1 MTEIER
7 YCSVG
12 SLIDIGS
19 GMGFSL
25 QVAKARGWTASGIEP
40 NQALVLSAKERRI
53 DVVHGYLSDDAVG
66 QYDVVLIDNVL
77 EHVPDRSEEHTS
89 ELQSLMRI
97 SYAVF
102 CLNKKKYENHK
113 LRLYHK
119 INI

>member
-1 MTEIER
+1 MRISDWSPDVCSSDL

-40 NQALVLSAKERRI
+40 NQALVLSAKERGI

-77 EHVPDRSEEHTS
+77 EHVPDPVAMIRQATR
-89 ELQSLMRI
+89 LMAPDALLVL
-97 SYAVF
+97 AVPPF
-102 CLNKKKYENHK
+102 DW
-113 LRLYHK
+113 LRR
-119 INI
+119 